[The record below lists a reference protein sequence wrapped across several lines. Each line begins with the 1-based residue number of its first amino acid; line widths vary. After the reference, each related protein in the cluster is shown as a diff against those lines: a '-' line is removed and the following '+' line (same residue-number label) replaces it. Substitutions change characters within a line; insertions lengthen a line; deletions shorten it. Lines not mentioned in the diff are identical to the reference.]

1 MAAQERQE
9 LMALTRRLVRER
21 QMAVLF
27 TEHSMDVVFAN
38 ADRVI
43 VMARGRIIAE
53 GNPQAIRE
61 NPEVQAVYLGKSR
74 GLGAL
79 ASEGLA

>member
-61 NPEVQAVYLGKSR
+61 NP
-74 GLGAL
+74 
-79 ASEGLA
+79 